1 MVKTVNST
9 NDTLLLFTVF
19 LGAISHKR
27 VQAEEPAGRQ
37 ACLLS
42 VESSTAVSSP
52 LRLVQVENAESKWPS
67 PQKQMILF
75 NWSGYSPWTTDISFV
90 VYSREL

>member
-1 MVKTVNST
+1 M
-9 NDTLLLFTVF
+9 TLLLFTVF
-19 LGAISHKR
+19 IVEDSQEPVEAN
-27 VQAEEPAGRQ
+27 EPAGWQ

-52 LRLVQVENAESKWPS
+52 LRLVQVENAESKRPS

-75 NWSGYSPWTTDISFV
+75 KWSG
-90 VYSREL
+90 